1 MNTDD
6 HVVPSG
12 QHYSA
17 TNRVPNI
24 QQYMQQLDRHKKER
38 DAQIDADAKQ
48 NKKGG
53 EVKAHKNVS
62 EKPSDYRTVRDPV
75 TGKDVSIRDTDM
87 DAKEVVENPQVGD
100 VDHLLPDHG

>member
-1 MNTDD
+1 MNVDE

-24 QQYMQQLDRHKKER
+24 HQYMEQLDRQKKER
-38 DAQIDADAKQ
+38 DARIDSDLKKNKQ
-48 NKKGG
+48 GG
-53 EVKAHKNVS
+53 EVQAHKN
-62 EKPSDYRTVRDPV
+62 EKQPKDYRSVRDPV

-87 DAKEVVENPQVGD
+87 NAKEVVENPQVGYSS
-100 VDHLLPDHG
+100 VQNHCWT